1 MNVLIVGL
9 GGVTATFRN
18 WPERIVALALARR
31 GHNVRAIGTRDP
43 ARPALAARR
52 ETIEGVDVQ
61 RVRSGYW
68 PNRELAAA
76 LEDGPRPDIIHLMH
90 PRNVLAAQTTAWA
103 RRRGIPTV
111 YTWLGPYHDAYL
123 VDDRERP
130 FDSRPR
136 YDRPIWTRGRL
147 AGRLAR
153 TASWRKMRDHIRN
166 YRLHAPLKQATHL
179 IPCSQFEAEELVRM
193 GISQAS
199 TVIPLW
205 IDSGAIEKT
214 PAAVPELAARRPW
227 LLFVGQL
234 TPRKGYDLALRAMP
248 GILRHYPGASLLLV
262 SGINHAERAEVER
275 LGAELGVS
283 QNIEFLGR
291 VDDATLINLF
301 RACDAY
307 LTPTRYE
314 GFGLTLLEAMAA
326 QAPVVSSRIPVVD
339 EIVRDGENGLLAAYD
354 DAEALAAATLRIL
367 DDPALAAALRANGLR
382 TCEVWYNPDRLT
394 AQLEAV
400 YRHVID
406 RK

>member
-1 MNVLIVGL
+1 
-9 GGVTATFRN
+9 
-18 WPERIVALALARR
+18 
-31 GHNVRAIGTRDP
+31 
-43 ARPALAARR
+43 
-52 ETIEGVDVQ
+52 
-61 RVRSGYW
+61 
-68 PNRELAAA
+68 
-76 LEDGPRPDIIHLMH
+76 
-90 PRNVLAAQTTAWA
+90 
-103 RRRGIPTV
+103 
-111 YTWLGPYHDAYL
+111 
-123 VDDRERP
+123 
-130 FDSRPR
+130 
-136 YDRPIWTRGRL
+136 
-147 AGRLAR
+147 
-153 TASWRKMRDHIRN
+153 
-166 YRLHAPLKQATHL
+166 
-179 IPCSQFEAEELVRM
+179 
-193 GISQAS
+193 
-199 TVIPLW
+199 
-205 IDSGAIEKT
+205 
-214 PAAVPELAARRPW
+214 
-227 LLFVGQL
+227 
-234 TPRKGYDLALRAMP
+234 AMP